1 VRAKGAPRRA
11 TAEAPRP
18 FILRGSLTLAPQDDG
33 SRFVT
38 GLDPGMRS
46 FLDNFETAHTTAAIE
61 AAIFFPSEALPNRFI
76 ASILA

>member
-1 VRAKGAPRRA
+1 MTDHAP
-11 TAEAPRP
+11 
-18 FILRGSLTLAPQDDG
+18 SLSG
-33 SRFVT
+33 F
-38 GLDPGMRS
+38 DPAMRS